1 MAVGVVAGDP
11 VDHGIMLSMVAA
23 AAHDADTLD
32 AALVRLVG
40 VLRDDFDL
48 WGIRLL
54 TVAGDHIVV
63 AANRSAAGSLL
74 EAGTDIAIDLT
85 PTLRRITDAWQADTL
100 VTYNTA
106 DVDLGL
112 ITAIQR
118 GEGMASGLL
127 IPLHEAGAVTA
138 ALSLTSGSQGVFRDS
153 ETPFFRGIGAAVET
167 RLLELMRQSSE

>member
-1 MAVGVVAGDP
+1 VRAVAGDR

-23 AAHDADTLD
+23 AAQDADSLD

-48 WGIRLL
+48 WGIRLV

-63 AANRSAAGSLL
+63 AAGWSAAGSVF
-74 EAGTDIAIDLT
+74 EAGTEVAIDLT
-85 PTLRRITDAWQADTL
+85 PTLRRITDAWQAGTL
-100 VTYNTA
+100 VTYSTA

-112 ITAIQR
+112 ITDIQR
-118 GEGMASGLL
+118 GEGVASGLL
-127 IPLHEAGAVTA
+127 IPLHEVGEVAA

-153 ETPFFRGIGAAVET
+153 EAPFFRGIGAAVET
-167 RLLELMRQSSE
+167 RLLELLRRSSD